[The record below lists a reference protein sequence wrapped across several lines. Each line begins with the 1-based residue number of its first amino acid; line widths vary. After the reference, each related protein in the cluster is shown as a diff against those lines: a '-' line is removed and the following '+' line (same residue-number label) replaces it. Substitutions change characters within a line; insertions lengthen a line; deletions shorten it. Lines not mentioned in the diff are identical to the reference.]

1 MKLVKW
7 CRRPLHCPLMHSN
20 TVHSQNKIPDVSIIS
35 TFIYEEAHSLDDVH
49 IIHYFTLMMSSAEK
63 LYDYDPASIQDPP
76 DAAIAIHIRKKTT
89 DDRLNDIDTT
99 QINDRY
105 GKRCTC
111 SAELWKRIGIVSL
124 YMITITI
131 LYADMNILAP
141 NLSIIADEFGMDD
154 DERDVKLGGLIA
166 LGFFFVGAPM
176 SYYIGAL
183 ADSDRVNRS
192 SLFAATVFFGELGCL
207 LAAFVKAYWQLYIC
221 R

>member
-1 MKLVKW
+1 M
-7 CRRPLHCPLMHSN
+7 
-20 TVHSQNKIPDVSIIS
+20 Q
-35 TFIYEEAHSLDDVH
+35 
-49 IIHYFTLMMSSAEK
+49 MSSAEK

-76 DAAIAIHIRKKTT
+76 DATAIHIRKTTT
-89 DDRLNDIDTT
+89 DNR
-99 QINDRY
+99 
-105 GKRCTC
+105 RCTC

-183 ADSDRVNRS
+183 ADSTRVNRS
-192 SLFAATVFFGELGCL
+192 PLFAATVFFGELGCL
-207 LAAFVKAYWQLYIC
+207 LAAFVQAYWQLYIC